1 MAIKTNLT
9 YKQIGKRLERFK
21 SPFVV
26 EDIPYILLSSIGVS
40 DTLIG
45 RYKEGKNTIASFE
58 GLLIKGS
65 FAYRYVTTDDLSSAI
80 DVMRSDPLIVKN
92 RPAIIAA
99 CDGTTIVGYDPAVDE
114 SYNNRIDNIFTDYEF
129 FTPIWGI
136 NKIRNVEENEADVKA
151 AYVMGQI
158 HDEIRRYNNIGVND
172 DTSDLNTFMSRLL
185 FCFFAEDT
193 GLFESNVFTNTIRET
208 TQANGSD
215 LQEFLGEAFQV
226 MNLSIRSNI
235 NSRYAQFPYV
245 NGGLFAKHIEIPR
258 MNMRIRKL
266 ILQCGELNW
275 AKINPDI
282 FGSMIQAV
290 VNPELRGGLGMH
302 YTSVSNIKK
311 VINPLFLDELYDE
324 YYQLDRRQ
332 KELDGD
338 YPSTQRGRL
347 EYYAACKPVIAQ
359 CNRLLKRL
367 HGMKF
372 FDPACGSGNFL
383 IISYKEL
390 RRIETRILKLI
401 QQMEQAASFTS
412 VISSVINISQ
422 FYGIEINDYACDT
435 AKLSLWLAEHQ
446 VNRQFT
452 EDFHVNIQA
461 LPLKTNDNI
470 VCANACRIDWNTVCP
485 HEKEEEVYVMGNP
498 PYLGARLQ
506 DEEQKKDINNVFNK
520 SRGCNNLDYISCW
533 FMLAS
538 DYIKDSN
545 SSCALVSTNSICQ
558 GEQVSLLWPYIYQ
571 KGIEISFAYRS
582 FKWNNNAKYNAGV
595 TCIIVGIRNKSNQA
609 KQIIDGNTSKNVNN
623 INPYLIEGTDAIVCP
638 RTKPLIDMPLL
649 RFGSMA
655 NDGGNL
661 LLDEYSMN
669 QLLGEYPESKPL
681 IRRIYG
687 SEEFINDIRRY
698 CLWITDETAELAY
711 SIPPIKQ
718 RIEQCKII
726 RENSNRESTKKL
738 AAYPYKFG
746 EIRYEETSS
755 IIVPRVSSERR
766 LYVPIGYLDEK
777 SIVSDSA
784 FAIYD
789 APIYLFG
796 ILTSII
802 HMVWMKAVGGKL
814 KTDYRYSAQLC
825 YNTFPFPKITAT
837 QKSDIEEAALKVIA
851 AREAHYEK
859 TLAEMYNPDKMPA
872 DLKVAHHKLD
882 IVVDR
887 CYRHEPFVND
897 NERLEYLF
905 KMYEKMIS
913 NK

>member
-136 NKIRNVEENEADVKA
+136 NKVRNVEENEADVKA

-485 HEKEEEVYVMGNP
+485 HEREEEVYVMGNP
-498 PYLGARLQ
+498 PYLGSKLQ
-506 DEEQKKDINNVFNK
+506 SEEQKSDITATFGNIRNCK
-520 SRGCNNLDYISCW
+520 ILDYIANW
-533 FMLAS
+533 FLIGAK
-538 DYIKDSN
+538 YIRESKSRM
-545 SSCALVSTNSICQ
+545 ALVTTNSICQ
-558 GEQVSLLWPYIYQ
+558 GEQVAVLWP
-571 KGIEISFAYRS
+571 EIFQLNLNIFFAHTS
-582 FKWNNNAKYNAGV
+582 FKWTNNAKYNAGV
-595 TCIIVGIRNKSNQA
+595 TCAIIGICNKSD
-609 KQIIDGNTSKNVNN
+609 KTMKRIYTGETSREVSL
-623 INPYLIEGTDAIVCP
+623 ISPYLTSTTETIVYKSNDIPKGLPKMCFGC
-638 RTKPLIDMPLL
+638 MPYDHG
-649 RFGSMA
+649 F
-655 NDGGNL
+655 L
-661 LLDEYSMN
+661 LLDQYSKDEI
-669 QLLGEYPESKPL
+669 LADYPEAEKL

-687 SEEFINDIRRY
+687 SEEYINDKDRY
-698 CLWITDETAELAY
+698 CLWIDDDQAEYAM
-711 SIPPIKQ
+711 SIPPIKY
-718 RIEQCKII
+718 RIEQTRLFRLNSTAPELAEKPYQF
-726 RENSNRESTKKL
+726 REHVDDIAK
-738 AAYPYKFG
+738 
-746 EIRYEETSS
+746 

-814 KTDYRYSAQLC
+814 ETRYRYSAQLC

-837 QKSDIEEAALKVIA
+837 QKSDIEEA
-851 AREAHYEK
+851 
-859 TLAEMYNPDKMPA
+859 
-872 DLKVAHHKLD
+872 
-882 IVVDR
+882 
-887 CYRHEPFVND
+887 
-897 NERLEYLF
+897 
-905 KMYEKMIS
+905 
-913 NK
+913 

>member
-9 YKQIGKRLERFK
+9 YKQIGERLEKFK
-21 SPFVV
+21 SPFAT

-40 DTLIG
+40 DTLLG
-45 RYKEGKNTIASFE
+45 RYKEGKNIVASFD
-58 GLLIKGS
+58 GLLIKRA
-65 FAYRYVTTDDLSSAI
+65 FAYRYVATDELLSAI

-92 RPAIIAA
+92 KPAIIAA

-114 SYNNRIDNIFTDYEF
+114 SYNNRIDNIYTDYEF
-129 FTPIWGI
+129 FTPIWGV
-136 NKIRNVEENEADVKA
+136 NKVRNVGENDADVKA

-158 HDEIRRYNNIGVND
+158 HDEIRRYNNIGVNN
-172 DTSDLNTFMSRLL
+172 DTSDLNMFMSRLL

-193 GLFESNVFTNTIRET
+193 GLFDSNVFTNAIRET
-208 TQANGSD
+208 TQTDGSD
-215 LQEFLGEAFQV
+215 LREFFDEAFSV
-226 MNLSIRSNI
+226 MNMDIRTNV

-245 NGGLFAKHIEIPR
+245 NGGLFAKQIEIPR

-311 VINPLFLDELYDE
+311 VINPLFLDVLYDE
-324 YYQLDRRQ
+324 YYKLDRRQ

-338 YPSTQRGRL
+338 YPNTQRGRQ
-347 EYYAACKPVIAQ
+347 EYYAACKPVINQ
-359 CNRLLKRL
+359 CNRMLKRM

-390 RRIETRILKLI
+390 RRIETRVLKLI

-412 VISSVINISQ
+412 VISSVININQ

-452 EDFHVNIQA
+452 EDFGVNIQA

-470 VCANACRIDWNTVCP
+470 VCANACRIDWNEVCP
-485 HEKEEEVYVMGNP
+485 HEKDEEVYVMGNP
-498 PYLGARLQ
+498 PYLGSKLQ
-506 DEEQKKDINNVFNK
+506 SDEQKKDITSTFGKVKNCK
-520 SRGCNNLDYISCW
+520 ILDYISNW
-533 FMLAS
+533 FLIGAK
-538 DYIKDSN
+538 YIECSN
-545 SSCALVSTNSICQ
+545 SKMALVTTNSICQ
-558 GEQVSLLWPYIYQ
+558 GEQVAVLWP
-571 KGIEISFAYRS
+571 EIFKLNQNIFFAFTS
-582 FKWNNNAKYNAGV
+582 FKWTNNAKYNAGV
-595 TCIIVGIRNKSNQA
+595 TCAIIGICDKNFNTIKRLYMGETSRDVSLISPYLTSTTETIVYKSNDVP
-609 KQIIDGNTSKNVNN
+609 KGLPKMCFGCM
-623 INPYLIEGTDAIVCP
+623 PYDHG
-638 RTKPLIDMPLL
+638 
-649 RFGSMA
+649 F
-655 NDGGNL
+655 L
-661 LLDEYSMN
+661 LLDRYSKDEI
-669 QLLGEYPESKPL
+669 LADYPEAEKL

-687 SEEFINDIRRY
+687 SEEYINDNERY
-698 CLWITDETAELAY
+698 CLWIDDDQLDLAM
-711 SIPPIKQ
+711 SISPIKY
-718 RIEQCKII
+718 RIEQTKLF
-726 RENSNRESTKKL
+726 RLNSTAPKL
-738 AAYPYKFG
+738 AEKPYQFREHVNDMTK
-746 EIRYEETSS
+746 

-766 LYVPIGYLDEK
+766 MYIPIGYLDEQ

-814 KTDYRYSAQLC
+814 ETRYRYSAQLC
-825 YNTFPFPKITAT
+825 YNTFPFPKITAV
-837 QKSDIEEAALKVIA
+837 QKSEIEDAALNVIA
-851 AREAHYEK
+851 AREAHYEN
-859 TLAEMYNPDKMPA
+859 TLAEMYNPDKMPT
-872 DLKVAHHKLD
+872 DLRVAHHKLD
-882 IVVDR
+882 MIVDR
-887 CYRHEPFVND
+887 CYRREPFLND

-905 KMYEKMIS
+905 KMYEKMA
-913 NK
+913 NKDK

>member
-1 MAIKTNLT
+1 MAIKTNLA

-136 NKIRNVEENEADVKA
+136 NKVRNVEENEADVKA

-258 MNMRIRKL
+258 MNMCIRKL

-470 VCANACRIDWNTVCP
+470 VCANACRIDWNTVRP
-485 HEKEEEVYVMGNP
+485 HEREEEVYVMGNP
-498 PYLGARLQ
+498 PYLGSKLQ
-506 DEEQKKDINNVFNK
+506 SEEQKSDITATFGNIRNCK
-520 SRGCNNLDYISCW
+520 ILDYIANW
-533 FMLAS
+533 FLIGAK
-538 DYIKDSN
+538 YIRESKSRM
-545 SSCALVSTNSICQ
+545 ALVTTNSICQ
-558 GEQVSLLWPYIYQ
+558 GEQVAVLWP
-571 KGIEISFAYRS
+571 EIFQLNLNIFFAHTS
-582 FKWNNNAKYNAGV
+582 FKWTNNAKYNAGV
-595 TCIIVGIRNKSNQA
+595 TCAIIGICNKSD
-609 KQIIDGNTSKNVNN
+609 KTMKRIYTGETSREVSL
-623 INPYLIEGTDAIVCP
+623 ISPYLTSTTETIVYKSNDIPKGLPKMCFGC
-638 RTKPLIDMPLL
+638 MPYDHG
-649 RFGSMA
+649 F
-655 NDGGNL
+655 L
-661 LLDEYSMN
+661 LLDQYSKDEI
-669 QLLGEYPESKPL
+669 LADYPEAEKL

-687 SEEFINDIRRY
+687 SEEYINDKDRY
-698 CLWITDETAELAY
+698 CLWIDDDQAEYAM
-711 SIPPIKQ
+711 SIPPIKY
-718 RIEQCKII
+718 RIEQTRLFRLNSTAPELAEKPYQF
-726 RENSNRESTKKL
+726 REHVDDIAK
-738 AAYPYKFG
+738 
-746 EIRYEETSS
+746 
-755 IIVPRVSSERR
+755 IIVPAVSSERR
-766 LYVPIGYLDEK
+766 TYIPIGYLDEQTV
-777 SIVSDSA
+777 VSNSA